1 MTRVAI
7 LGAGNWG
14 TTMAIAL
21 QRRGHDVSLWEF
33 DAAQAA
39 RVASTRVNENFLP
52 GHRIPDSVAI
62 TGNLSRAIENAV
74 MCLLAVPLQSCR
86 DVLRTMRKLPTGTL
100 VVSLMKGIE
109 QKSLKRASEMCAEEL
124 ENFPP
129 QSFAILSGPT
139 IAVEIAGGLPA
150 SAVIASVSEATAA
163 RVQSEFSGESF
174 RLYTSD
180 DLIGVELAGALKN
193 VIALAA
199 GMCDG
204 MKLGANAKGA
214 LLTRGLAEITRLGVA
229 LGGSART
236 FSGLSGMG
244 DLFTTCSSP
253 ASRNR
258 SVGEA
263 IGRGEN
269 PRAVL
274 SRMTMVAEGVWTA
287 RAARDLS
294 LRHNIAMPI
303 TEAIC
308 RILDDDIS
316 PRRVLTELMTRDLK
330 AED

>member
-1 MTRVAI
+1 MTRIAI

-14 TTMAIAL
+14 TTMALVL
-21 QRRGHDVSLWEF
+21 QRGGHDVSLWEF
-33 DAAQAA
+33 DSVQAA
-39 RVASTRVNENFLP
+39 RVAETRVNEKFLP
-52 GHRIPDSVAI
+52 GHLIPGSFAI
-62 TGNLSRAIENAV
+62 TADVSRALKDADL
-74 MCLLAVPLQSCR
+74 CLLAVPLQSCR
-86 DVLRTMRKLPTGTL
+86 SVLRAMNRLAPGTL

-109 QKSLKRASEMCAEEL
+109 QTSLKRASEMCAEEL
-124 ENFPP
+124 ETFPP
-129 QSFAILSGPT
+129 QSFSVLSGPT
-139 IAVEIAGGLPA
+139 IAVEIAAGLPA
-150 SAVIASVSEATAA
+150 SAVIASISRETAA

-180 DLIGVELAGALKN
+180 DLIGVELAGAMKN

-204 MKLGANAKGA
+204 MNLGANAKGA
-214 LLTRGLAEITRLGVA
+214 LLTRGLTEITRLGVA
-229 LGGSART
+229 LGGNART

-263 IGRGEN
+263 LGRGEN
-269 PRAVL
+269 PLAIL

-294 LRHNIAMPI
+294 LRHQIAMPI
-303 TEAIC
+303 TEAVC
-308 RILDDDIS
+308 RILDGDIS
-316 PRRVLTELMTRDLK
+316 PRRVLSELMTRDLK

>member
-14 TTMAIAL
+14 TTMAL
-21 QRRGHDVSLWEF
+21 VLHRGGHDVSLWEF
-33 DAAQAA
+33 DAAQAE
-39 RVASTRVNENFLP
+39 RVAANRVNEKFLP
-52 GHRIPDSVAI
+52 DYRIPENIAI
-62 TGNLSRAIENAV
+62 TNDLPRALSDVEI
-74 MCLLAVPLQSCR
+74 CLLAVPLQSCR
-86 DVLRTMRKLPTGTL
+86 SVLRAMKRIPAGTL

-109 QKSLKRASEMCAEEL
+109 QKSLKRASEICAEEL
-124 ENFPP
+124 EDFPP
-129 QSFAILSGPT
+129 QSFASLSGPT

-150 SAVIASVSEATAA
+150 SAVIASDSRKTAA

-174 RLYTSD
+174 RFYTAD

-269 PRAVL
+269 PHDVL

-287 RAARDLS
+287 RAARDLA
-294 LRHNIAMPI
+294 LRHNVAMPI
-303 TEAIC
+303 TEAVC
-308 RILDDDIS
+308 HILDGEIR
-316 PRRVLTELMTRDLK
+316 PRRALSELMTRDLK